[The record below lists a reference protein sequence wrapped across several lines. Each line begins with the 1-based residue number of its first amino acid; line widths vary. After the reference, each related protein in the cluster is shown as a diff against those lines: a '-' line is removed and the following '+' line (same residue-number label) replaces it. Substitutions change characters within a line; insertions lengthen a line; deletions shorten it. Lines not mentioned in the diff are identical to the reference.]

1 MRGSELAVVVLAS
14 FVLLAGVAC
23 GATAKSKPLAMTARV
38 VRPGEFKG
46 YTPEDP
52 RAFSSP
58 RAYLA
63 GGANMTPAQLTAWI
77 ARLTREGFER
87 DVTEFLEGAQGPGT
101 GLSGVMQLGSDASA
115 RAELAA
121 ELRFYEGRLAQTFR
135 VKTIPGAVGYG
146 FSGSG
151 EGGENVLFA
160 DGPFLYLVG
169 YGWIGNA
176 RSPRHSALIDAATKL
191 YMRVHG
197 HPAS

>member
-1 MRGSELAVVVLAS
+1 MRRRGLGVVLLAS

-23 GATAKSKPLAMTARV
+23 GSAATRKPLALSARLI
-38 VRPGEFKG
+38 RHGEFAG
-46 YTPEDP
+46 YVPGTRQTFKTPEG
-52 RAFSSP
+52 
-58 RAYLA
+58 YLA
-63 GGANMTPAQLTAWI
+63 GTNLTFTQRKAWV
-77 ARLTREGFER
+77 ARLDGEGFKQ
-87 DVTEFLEGAQGPGT
+87 DVTEFLTGGQGSQT

-115 RAELAA
+115 RAEVAA
-121 ELRFYEGRLAQTFR
+121 ERRFYERRLAEMFQ

-176 RSPRHSALIDAATKL
+176 RSPKHSALIDAATKL
-191 YMRVHG
+191 YARVHG
-197 HPAS
+197 HR